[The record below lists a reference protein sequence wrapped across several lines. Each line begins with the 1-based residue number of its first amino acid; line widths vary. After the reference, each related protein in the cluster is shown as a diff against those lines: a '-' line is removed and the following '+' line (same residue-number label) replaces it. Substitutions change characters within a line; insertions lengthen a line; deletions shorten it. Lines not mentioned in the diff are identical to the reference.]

1 MVQFQR
7 HCLIASLQYIGN
19 VAVFISSDCSDIRQD
34 PGMGDIPVAWHAVN
48 CGDE

>member
-7 HCLIASLQYIGN
+7 HCLFASLQYIGKIAGKLSN
-19 VAVFISSDCSDIRQD
+19 DCSVIRQD
-34 PGMGDIPVAWHAVN
+34 SGMEDIHVARHAVN